1 MLDRRMHSLGERG
14 AARCF
19 VLSPCYT
26 CCGEHP
32 SWRYEHQQVTYAHVV
47 EGAVGV
53 HHGILEE
60 PIFVDLRTR
69 ERGHGLD
76 MPDTCGDA
84 AKGAVEEHTNA
95 VVS

>member
-1 MLDRRMHSLGERG
+1 M
-14 AARCF
+14 
-19 VLSPCYT
+19 
-26 CCGEHP
+26 
-32 SWRYEHQQVTYAHVV
+32 TYAHVV

-76 MPDTCGDA
+76 MPDTCGGA

-95 VVS
+95 VDTLIRVLKSVV